1 MKVKCLNC
9 GTIIDIEES
18 EYPVGIEQTIECPL
32 CQEKVS
38 FTIKDESKTS
48 EVLPPSI
55 SAVKGPIK
63 VKSRVAKSDNYNPEE
78 SSQNNQNE
86 NKEDQQ
92 ASDDSLDERVAK
104 WEETSQQI
112 TNNSNPLY
120 RLAYYLGYYHDNIKK
135 GLICICALIV
145 LFFVGKFFWNNGDKF
160 EGQYKGDLINGK
172 GTYYYLNGDKYVGD
186 WKNDLREGKGI
197 FYWENGNK
205 YEGEYKKDEREGKGI
220 LYYKNGNRYEG
231 EFKEGMAQGKGK
243 FFYNNGDR
251 YEGEFKNDKLN
262 GKGIFYFKDGKKEKH
277 VYEDDRLVSRQE
289 I

>member
-1 MKVKCLNC
+1 MKVQCLNC

-55 SAVKGPIK
+55 PAVKGPIK
-63 VKSRVAKSDNYNPEE
+63 VKSRMAKSDNYNPEE

-120 RLAYYLGYYHDNIKK
+120 RFAYYLGYYHDNIKK
-135 GLICICALIV
+135 GLICISVLIV
-145 LFFVGKFFWNNGDKF
+145 LFFVGKLLLNNY
-160 EGQYKGDLINGK
+160 QSRP
-172 GTYYYLNGDKYVGD
+172 
-186 WKNDLREGKGI
+186 LRNEVAFTPI
-197 FYWENGNK
+197 AELEDSISDESIVNESDSIISFLTLM
-205 YEGEYKKDEREGKGI
+205 YEKSK
-220 LYYKNGNRYEG
+220 
-231 EFKEGMAQGKGK
+231 
-243 FFYNNGDR
+243 YNN
-251 YEGEFKNDKLN
+251 YPFINS
-262 GKGIFYFKDGKKEKH
+262 H
-277 VYEDDRLVSRQE
+277 
-289 I
+289 